1 MAVMTRQSERAER
14 EGPPR
19 LARPPSDRYIGES
32 TEEAAAADAAAT
44 DAGASPARGI
54 AYGVVAAI
62 IGALVI
68 LFLGGVMTLSAGL
81 LVVAAVAG
89 RAVGQ
94 ATAVGSGT
102 TIEPRPRRWAA
113 ASLAV
118 GGVIFGQVAMWLFA
132 RTEGGVLTLPD
143 YLGQTFGILV
153 PAQVVLAAI
162 VAWWSAR

>member
-1 MAVMTRQSERAER
+1 MAVMTSPSEPADH
-14 EGPPR
+14 EGRPR
-19 LARPPSDRYIGES
+19 LARPPSDRYRG
-32 TEEAAAADAAAT
+32 EAAEEVAEDAPT
-44 DAGASPARGI
+44 DEGASPARGI

-81 LVVAAVAG
+81 LVVAAVVG

-94 ATAVGSGT
+94 ATVVGSGT
-102 TIEPRPRRWAA
+102 TIEPRRRRWVSV
-113 ASLAV
+113 SLAV
-118 GGVIFGQVAMWLFA
+118 GGVILGQVAIWLYA

-153 PAQVVLAAI
+153 PAELVLAAI
-162 VAWWSAR
+162 VAWWSGR